1 MQLCKQGYL
10 GLGKSENT
18 FDTKTIED
26 YCPFCNNYGVLQK
39 KQTHVNGWSFTCKKC
54 YDFFGNPI
62 FRILTKEQL
71 QKTIEHNEFPD
82 FGFFAGLSYDYPLCC
97 IMWFMGNC
105 KANGISSK
113 IPEYS
118 SCRIEEKARRRLCP
132 ECLIKELK
140 SIG

>member
-39 KQTHVNGWSFTCKKC
+39 KQTH
-54 YDFFGNPI
+54 
-62 FRILTKEQL
+62 
-71 QKTIEHNEFPD
+71 
-82 FGFFAGLSYDYPLCC
+82 PLCC

-118 SCRIEEKARRRLCP
+118 SCRIEEKAGRRLCP